1 MPPDA
6 ILSVKSASSLNNR
19 YARYSFWLETAAD
32 ALSPRP
38 ALDGSVTADVAILGA
53 GFTGLWTAYYLLR
66 RQPSL
71 RVVVVEKDVA
81 GFGAS
86 GRNGGWVSSGF
97 ALSPSVLHQR
107 LGRERA
113 RAVYLAL
120 YDAIDEIGRVAAAEG
135 IEADYI
141 KSGSL
146 RIALGPHQLPAV
158 RASYAAYEALGFGEH
173 YAVWN
178 AGQVA
183 ECIRVDGALA
193 ALHTPECAAVHPAR
207 LVRGL
212 ARAVE
217 RRGATIYEQTEV
229 TDFRTGA
236 HPRLIT
242 RRGDVWAQTIVLA
255 GEAYLTRL
263 RPLRRQ
269 LLPVYSLIV
278 LTEPVS
284 PDQWA
289 QIGWRRRECIASFR
303 LSVDYLARTPDGRIL
318 FGGRGAPYRFGSR
331 IQDEYD
337 LHPPTHRLL
346 QDLTGRWFPM
356 LRGIRFSHAWG
367 GPLGVSR
374 DWMPSF
380 SYDPA
385 VGIASA
391 RGYAG
396 QGVSTSNVA
405 GRVLADL
412 ITRTQSS
419 LTALPMVGHRSPK
432 WEPEPL
438 RWLGARFVQ
447 AGYTRIDAIGERTGR
462 PPTGKSLAERLGRH

>member
-1 MPPDA
+1 MRHDA
-6 ILSVKSASSLNNR
+6 PAAAGASALNDS
-19 YARYSFWLETAAD
+19 YARRSFWLETAGD

-66 RQPSL
+66 RDPAL
-71 RVVVVEKDVA
+71 RVVVVEKDIA

-97 ALSPSVLHQR
+97 ALGPSALR
-107 LGRERA
+107 ERFGRERA

-120 YDAIDEIGRVAAAEG
+120 YEAIDEVGRVTVAEG
-135 IEADYI
+135 IEANYV
-141 KSGSL
+141 KSGCL
-146 RIALGPHQLPAV
+146 RIARGPHQLPAIHG
-158 RASYAAYEALGFGEH
+158 AYAAYEALGLADH
-173 YAVWN
+173 YAVWD
-178 AGQVA
+178 AGRLAQHV
-183 ECIRVDGALA
+183 RVQTSLA
-193 ALHTPECAAVHPAR
+193 ALHTAECATVHPGR

-229 TDFRTGA
+229 TAFHAGA
-236 HPRLIT
+236 RPRLIT
-242 RRGDVWAQTIVLA
+242 RRGDVSATTIVLA

-278 LTEPVS
+278 LTEPLS
-284 PDQWA
+284 PDQRA
-289 QIGWRRRECIASFR
+289 QIGWARRECLASFR

-318 FGGRGAPYRFGSR
+318 FGGRGAPYHFGSR
-331 IQDEYD
+331 IHDEYD
-337 LHPPTHRLL
+337 VHLPTHRMLR
-346 QDLTGRWFPM
+346 DLTVDWFPV
-356 LRGIRFSHAWG
+356 LRGIRFTHAWG
-367 GPLGVSR
+367 GPLGVAR

-380 SYDPA
+380 TYDPA
-385 VGIASA
+385 AGVATA

-405 GRVLADL
+405 GRVLAGL
-412 ITRTQSS
+412 ISRTESS
-419 LTALPMVGHRSPK
+419 LMELPMVGHRSPD
-432 WEPEPL
+432 WEREPL
-438 RWLGARFVQ
+438 RWLGARLVQ
-447 AGYTRIDAIGERTGR
+447 AGYARIDAVGEKTGR
-462 PPTGKSLAERLGRH
+462 PPTGTSLAERLGQH

>member
-1 MPPDA
+1 MKN
-6 ILSVKSASSLNNR
+6 LSHLGGS
-19 YARYSFWLETAAD
+19 YARTSFWLETSAES
-32 ALSPRP
+32 LSPRP
-38 ALDGSVTADVAILGA
+38 ALDGSETADVAVLGA
-53 GFTGLWTAYYLLR
+53 GFTGLWTAYYLLQR
-66 RQPSL
+66 EPSL
-71 RVVVVEKDVA
+71 RVVVIEKEIA

-97 ALSPSVLHQR
+97 SLSPSVLR
-107 LGRERA
+107 ERFGRERA
-113 RAVYLAL
+113 RAVYLTL
-120 YDAIDEIGRVAAAEG
+120 YEAIDEVGRVAAAES
-135 IEADYI
+135 IEADYT
-141 KSGSL
+141 KSGCL
-146 RIALGPHQLPAV
+146 RIALGPHQLPSV
-158 RASYAAYEALGFGEH
+158 HTSYAAYEALGLGDH

-183 ECIRVDGALA
+183 ECIRVEGALA
-193 ALHTPECAAVHPAR
+193 ALQTPECAAVHPGR

-229 TDFRTGA
+229 MGFRTGT

-242 RRGDVWAQTIVLA
+242 RRGDVSATTIVLA

-278 LTEPVS
+278 LTEPLS

-289 QIGWRRRECIASFR
+289 QIGWRRHECIASFR

-318 FGGRGAPYRFGSR
+318 VGGRGAPYHFGSR
-331 IQDEYD
+331 IEDEYD
-337 LHPPTHRLL
+337 LHPPTHRML
-346 QDLTGRWFPM
+346 QDLTVRWFPM
-356 LRGIRFSHAWG
+356 LRGVRFTHAWG
-367 GPLGVSR
+367 GPLGIAR

-385 VGIASA
+385 AGIAIA
-391 RGYAG
+391 CGYAG

-412 ITRTQSS
+412 ITRTASP
-419 LTALPMVGHRSPK
+419 LTELPMVGHRSPD
-432 WEPEPL
+432 WEREPL

-447 AGYTRIDAIGERTGR
+447 AAYTRLDALGERTGL
-462 PPTGKSLAERLGRH
+462 PPTGNSLAERLGRH

>member
-1 MPPDA
+1 MTSPPR
-6 ILSVKSASSLNNR
+6 SH

-32 ALSPRP
+32 SLFPRP
-38 ALDGSVTADVAILGA
+38 PLDGSVTADVAILGA

-66 RQPSL
+66 RHPSL
-71 RVVVVEKDVA
+71 RVVLVEKEIA

-97 ALSPSVLHQR
+97 ALSPSVLR
-107 LGRERA
+107 ERVGRERA
-113 RAVYLAL
+113 RVVYLAL
-120 YDAIDEIGRVAAAEG
+120 YDAVDEVGRVVAAEA
-135 IEADYI
+135 IDADYV

-146 RIALGPHQLPAV
+146 RIAQGPHQLPAV
-158 RASYAAYEALGFGEH
+158 HKGYAAYEALGLADH

-178 AGQVA
+178 AAQVA
-183 ECIRVDGALA
+183 EHVGVDRALA
-193 ALHTPECAAVHPAR
+193 ALHTPECAAVHPGR

-229 TDFRTGA
+229 TAFRTGA
-236 HPRLIT
+236 SPRLVT
-242 RRGDVWAQTIVLA
+242 SRGHVFADTIVLA

-278 LTEPVS
+278 LTEPLS

-289 QIGWRRRECIASFR
+289 EIGWRHRECLASFR

-318 FGGRGAPYRFGSR
+318 FGGRGAPYHFASR
-331 IQDEYD
+331 IADGYD
-337 LHPPTHRLL
+337 VHPPTHRMLEEM
-346 QDLTGRWFPM
+346 TVRWFPM
-356 LRGIRFSHAWG
+356 LRGIRFTHAWG
-367 GPLGVSR
+367 GPLGVAR

-385 VGIASA
+385 TGVASA

-396 QGVSTSNVA
+396 QGVATSNLA

-412 ITRTQSS
+412 ITRTESP
-419 LTALPMVGHRSPK
+419 LRELPMVGHSSPD

-438 RWLGARFVQ
+438 RWLGARIVQ
-447 AGYTRIDAIGERTGR
+447 AGYQRIDEAAERTGR
-462 PPTGKSLAERLGRH
+462 PPTGERLAERLGRH